1 MASSKKLILSLATI
15 SCSSSLAL
23 AQIYEGYTHI
33 NSHQTNS
40 KTISSGKGQDKSGL
54 IWIEKMANIR
64 VNNSPAINIEENAN
78 IYLFYNQGII
88 QAQGN
93 YSSIQIG
100 MDNQPNIA
108 TIKYFYNAGAIGGS
122 KFGLALY
129 DKFPKQATIH
139 LFTNE
144 GVLQGNEAGI
154 LIRINIDTFNNEQ
167 YIYAS
172 TNNGIWI
179 APNVNINH
187 FNNQGLIFGQQRG
200 LVINQANINTFNNK
214 GIIGGENNSGIN
226 FRNKTNINTFTNEG
240 LIFHNS
246 QSSNLNENYGIYFQ
260 GENNGKIQLDSFKNS
275 GIIYAS
281 NGDGILF
288 EGKDTQI
295 GNFINTGIIVGN
307 HSDSSNNASV
317 LIGRPDKNHGNTTID
332 LFLNEGLIGSNMT
345 KYGVKFDSGNDQ
357 NKQTTDR
364 HKATVKHFINT
375 ATIQAKDTALHLSN
389 TTITDFLNMDT
400 IKAENG
406 KAIET
411 LKQTR
416 ITNFINAGT
425 IKSESSNQEAIK
437 FAHSIIDNILN
448 TGNIEGEKQA
458 IIFNGSN
465 VKNFINSGTIKS
477 TNNNQSNTIQVNGN
491 RTINNFFNSGTIGSK
506 NQAVQIGGSNNNND
520 NTTIKNFINAG
531 TIYGNDTI
539 RFNKTAKINYVYNTS
554 IIYGGNTSVHVYGGN
569 IDHFVNKGIIANNK
583 TVNYGAA
590 IKLENGGTIKHIT
603 NTGLIASK
611 KAGISVTY
619 GKFGT
624 ITLEEGSIV
633 YGEHFGVCI
642 AQWQNLDELI
652 IVGSSQIASGI
663 YSNHYGIFLGT
674 GSQASKIEL
683 KNQAVVQAKQNAIKL
698 ENQANLSG
706 LNIDNSTIK
715 SGQEAILNA
724 KGKIADI
731 NVNNGALIQSYSNT
745 AISNLGTIDKITI
758 SGTNT
763 KIIGDIQ
770 NKGTITSGI
779 TIQNDAQIQGQLVNE
794 GTIKADANGKSRK
807 RRSLDESQQSEE
819 ENKAAILIKE
829 SGQITSS
836 NGKAGIINKGTGK
849 IEGNIIS
856 KSSNTISLENQGNA
870 TIQGD
875 ISNQGLGTLDLMNN
889 ASITGNISNTGNGSL
904 MFKNSS
910 TLTGSITNSGTGNL
924 MITNQSGAS
933 IENISN
939 ESSGDVM
946 LNNTGSITKGIT
958 NSGNG
963 NLSLT
968 NQENATISGGIT
980 NSGSG
985 TLMLNN
991 FGSIG
996 TNTDGYNISNE
1007 GSGNINITSWTIRT
1021 GSNNKLQTLTVGGK
1035 SANSVM
1041 VGNLIVDQ
1049 GNLNMDELNDIK
1061 NLVKGVSLNNIKKI
1075 KTNGGGE
1082 MILNYDALSGKI
1094 STDFNL
1100 NASIIGASFRSLN
1113 ASSIKRNAF
1122 IDGLMNNMNLS
1133 LTFNPNHFN
1142 LNTNLTFNE
1151 DNLYASINDYIQS
1164 DIQTY
1169 THDNIKEHA
1178 LVILPYFSS
1187 QSVELSLN
1195 EKSKGHIKGN
1205 ILAYS
1210 TLKESGTYSFYAGYE
1225 DTKMNSYYF
1234 DVKNRTYYTGI
1245 KYFNTLFYTD
1255 NNQEVYIKA
1264 QAKAA
1269 FIKNEFLK
1277 KIANNEAS
1285 ANPNAYTYGGGID
1298 LGMNFILGSHM
1309 LTPQIGLGYEGS
1321 YMQAYSIK
1329 DIKGRASVQKGE
1341 RIYKNI
1347 NNLFSTKASFAYF
1360 KDWLP
1365 YLKTSIELGAKL
1377 YMNTTIH
1384 TKARFGTIKV
1394 EDEINLARIQRFAN
1408 ASLILPLN
1416 QSFIMSMNYNA
1427 QNSKDATTH
1436 TAYAQFS
1443 YLW

>member
-1 MASSKKLILSLATI
+1 MRTNPFSSSKKLILSLATI

-64 VNNSPAINIEENAN
+64 VNNSPAINIEKDAN

-200 LVINQANINTFNNK
+200 LVINQANIDTFNNK

-226 FRNKTNINTFTNEG
+226 FRDKTNINTFTNEG

-260 GENNGKIQLDSFKNS
+260 GENNNFTIDSFKNS

-317 LIGRPDKNHGNTTID
+317 LIGRPDKNHGHTTID

-345 KYGVKFDSGNDQ
+345 KYGVKFDSGNEQ
-357 NKQTTDR
+357 NKQATDR

-448 TGNIEGEKQA
+448 TGNIEGKKQA

-465 VKNFINSGTIKS
+465 VKNFINSGTI
-477 TNNNQSNTIQVNGN
+477 
-491 RTINNFFNSGTIGSK
+491 GSK
-506 NQAVQIGGSNNNND
+506 NQAVQIGNGSNNNND

-807 RRSLDESQQSEE
+807 RRSLDESQQSDE

-856 KSSNTISLENQGNA
+856 KSSNTISLENQG
-870 TIQGD
+870 
-875 ISNQGLGTLDLMNN
+875 SV
-889 ASITGNISNTGNGSL
+889 TGNISNSGSGSL
-904 MFKNSS
+904 MIENKNNGSNS
-910 TLTGSITNSGTGNL
+910 ATISGSIMNTNSGNVILDNSASITGSITNQGTGNL

-946 LNNTGSITKGIT
+946 LNNTGSITKGIS

>member
-1 MASSKKLILSLATI
+1 MKVLI
-15 SCSSSLAL
+15 
-23 AQIYEGYTHI
+23 
-33 NSHQTNS
+33 
-40 KTISSGKGQDKSGL
+40 
-54 IWIEKMANIR
+54 
-64 VNNSPAINIEENAN
+64 VV
-78 IYLFYNQGII
+78 F
-88 QAQGN
+88 
-93 YSSIQIG
+93 
-100 MDNQPNIA
+100 
-108 TIKYFYNAGAIGGS
+108 
-122 KFGLALY
+122 
-129 DKFPKQATIH
+129 
-139 LFTNE
+139 
-144 GVLQGNEAGI
+144 
-154 LIRINIDTFNNEQ
+154 
-167 YIYAS
+167 
-172 TNNGIWI
+172 
-179 APNVNINH
+179 
-187 FNNQGLIFGQQRG
+187 
-200 LVINQANINTFNNK
+200 INT
-214 GIIGGENNSGIN
+214 
-226 FRNKTNINTFTNEG
+226 
-240 LIFHNS
+240 
-246 QSSNLNENYGIYFQ
+246 
-260 GENNGKIQLDSFKNS
+260 
-275 GIIYAS
+275 
-281 NGDGILF
+281 
-288 EGKDTQI
+288 
-295 GNFINTGIIVGN
+295 FINTG
-307 HSDSSNNASV
+307 
-317 LIGRPDKNHGNTTID
+317 LI
-332 LFLNEGLIGSNMT
+332 S
-345 KYGVKFDSGNDQ
+345 GVRTFRDI
-357 NKQTTDR
+357 TYL
-364 HKATVKHFINT
+364 INT
-375 ATIQAKDTALHLSN
+375 
-389 TTITDFLNMDT
+389 
-400 IKAENG
+400 
-406 KAIET
+406 
-411 LKQTR
+411 
-416 ITNFINAGT
+416 
-425 IKSESSNQEAIK
+425 
-437 FAHSIIDNILN
+437 
-448 TGNIEGEKQA
+448 
-458 IIFNGSN
+458 
-465 VKNFINSGTIKS
+465 GTIKS
-477 TNNNQSNTIQVNGN
+477 TTTDENYAAIDIRSPNATPVNVQNLIDTGSLDSQSQGILIETRSSITNLYNN
-491 RTINNFFNSGTIGSK
+491 GTIKAQKDGITFISEGK
-506 NQAVQIGGSNNNND
+506 TNNNN
-520 NTTIKNFINAG
+520 
-531 TIYGNDTI
+531 
-539 RFNKTAKINYVYNTS
+539 
-554 IIYGGNTSVHVYGGN
+554 N
-569 IDHFVNKGIIANNK
+569 I
-583 TVNYGAA
+583 
-590 IKLENGGTIKHIT
+590 
-603 NTGLIASK
+603 
-611 KAGISVTY
+611 
-619 GKFGT
+619 
-624 ITLEEGSIV
+624 
-633 YGEHFGVCI
+633 
-642 AQWQNLDELI
+642 
-652 IVGSSQIASGI
+652 
-663 YSNHYGIFLGT
+663 
-674 GSQASKIEL
+674 KIENIIL
-683 KNQAVVQAKQNAIKL
+683 GKNSDIQATKNAI
-698 ENQANLSG
+698 
-706 LNIDNSTIK
+706 I
-715 SGQEAILNA
+715 
-724 KGKIADI
+724 
-731 NVNNGALIQSYSNT
+731 
-745 AISNLGTIDKITI
+745 
-758 SGTNT
+758 
-763 KIIGDIQ
+763 
-770 NKGTITSGI
+770 
-779 TIQNDAQIQGQLVNE
+779 VNE

-807 RRSLDESQQSEE
+807 RRSLDESQQSDEE
-819 ENKAAILIKE
+819 SKAAILIKE
-829 SGQITSS
+829 SGQITSTS
-836 NGKAGIINKGTGK
+836 GKAGIINKDKGK

-856 KSSNTISLENQGNA
+856 KSSNTISLENQG
-870 TIQGD
+870 
-875 ISNQGLGTLDLMNN
+875 SV
-889 ASITGNISNTGNGSL
+889 TGNISNSGTGNLMIENKNNGS
-904 MFKNSS
+904 NSATIS
-910 TLTGSITNSGTGNL
+910 GSIMNTNSGNVILDNSATITQGITNQGTGNL

-963 NLSLT
+963 NLNLT

-1007 GSGNINITSWTIRT
+1007 GSGSVNITSWTIRT

-1122 IDGLMNNMNLS
+1122 VDGLMNNMNLS

>member
-64 VNNSPAINIEENAN
+64 VNNSPAINIEKDAN

-100 MDNQPNIA
+100 MDGELNSA

-200 LVINQANINTFNNK
+200 LVINQANIDTFNNK

-226 FRNKTNINTFTNEG
+226 FRDKTNINTFTNEG

-288 EGKDTQI
+288 EGKDIQI

-307 HSDSSNNASV
+307 HSHSSNNASV

-332 LFLNEGLIGSNMT
+332 LFLNEGLIGSNMA
-345 KYGVKFDSGNDQ
+345 KYGVKFDSGNDS
-357 NKQTTDR
+357 NGGNNNR

-448 TGNIEGEKQA
+448 TGNIEGKKQA

-477 TNNNQSNTIQVNGN
+477 TNNNQSNAIQVNGN
-491 RTINNFFNSGTIGSK
+491 RTINNFI
-506 NQAVQIGGSNNNND
+506 
-520 NTTIKNFINAG
+520 NTG
-531 TIYGNDTI
+531 TIYGDDTI
-539 RFNKTAKINYVYNTS
+539 KFNKTAKINYVYNTS

-569 IDHFVNKGIIANNK
+569 IDHFVNKGIIANDK
-583 TVNYGAA
+583 TVSWGAA

-807 RRSLDESQQSEE
+807 RRSLDESQQSDEE
-819 ENKAAILIKE
+819 SKAAILIKE
-829 SGQITSS
+829 SGQITSTS
-836 NGKAGIINKGTGK
+836 GKAGIINKDKGK

-856 KSSNTISLENQGNA
+856 KSSNTISLENQG
-870 TIQGD
+870 
-875 ISNQGLGTLDLMNN
+875 SV
-889 ASITGNISNTGNGSL
+889 TGNIS
-904 MFKNSS
+904 
-910 TLTGSITNSGTGNL
+910 
-924 MITNQSGAS
+924 
-933 IENISN
+933 
-939 ESSGDVM
+939 
-946 LNNTGSITKGIT
+946 
-958 NSGNG
+958 
-963 NLSLT
+963 
-968 NQENATISGGIT
+968 

-1007 GSGNINITSWTIRT
+1007 GSGSVNITSWTIRT

-1122 IDGLMNNMNLS
+1122 VDGLMNNMNLS